1 VTGGHHGQRQQRPEE
16 RNEETEKG
24 RQQEVTFRL
33 ESDRLII
40 RPLRPD
46 DRDPF
51 IALMADPEVTR
62 WVHGGLPY
70 QPAEVE
76 EFFIRCA
83 RNLAQHGVCMG
94 ALEEKESARMVGIS
108 GVQPLGTT
116 GDLEIGWILS
126 RTTWGRG
133 YATEAGGLAM
143 QHVLETLARPR
154 VCAIIDVGNESS
166 VRVATRLGMQY
177 DRRYTGEELGH
188 RRPEIVVDLF
198 YKNAG

>member
-1 VTGGHHGQRQQRPEE
+1 RGEDPRAESIAAFVRAMARGEPGKDRRAATRVLTKQRARSILVSGGHHGQRQQRPEE

-46 DRDPF
+46 DREPF

-70 QPAEVE
+70 QPHEVE
-76 EFFIRCA
+76 EFFTRCA

-108 GVQPLGTT
+108 GVQ
-116 GDLEIGWILS
+116 
-126 RTTWGRG
+126 
-133 YATEAGGLAM
+133 
-143 QHVLETLARPR
+143 
-154 VCAIIDVGNESS
+154 
-166 VRVATRLGMQY
+166 
-177 DRRYTGEELGH
+177 
-188 RRPEIVVDLF
+188 
-198 YKNAG
+198 